1 MISRDTFMPTQ
12 LQPARL
18 RGFTLIELVI
28 AILVVAILAAIAIPS
43 YSYAIEKSRRTDART
58 AVLDL
63 AAREQRYYSLQNSFT
78 TSFVA
83 LGYASAAQGNPTSV
97 TVGSGYYSVTLGPA
111 TPTDPPT
118 FTVTATAIGS
128 QLDDTA
134 CRTFTVDNTGL
145 QKAYDAS
152 GNDNTATCWE

>member
-1 MISRDTFMPTQ
+1 MSVRDTFMNRFELP
-12 LQPARL
+12 PRRA

-28 AILVVAILAAIAIPS
+28 AMVVVAILAAIAIPS
-43 YSYAIEKSRRTDART
+43 YDYAVQKSRRTDAKT

-63 AAREQRYYSLQNSFT
+63 AAREQRYYSVQNAFT

-83 LGYASAAQGNPTSV
+83 LGYASAGNPTSV
-97 TVGSGYYSVTLGPA
+97 SVGSGYYNVTLGPA
-111 TPTDPPT
+111 APTDPPT
-118 FTVTATAIGS
+118 FTVTATATGS
-128 QLDDTA
+128 QLNDTA

-145 QKAYDAS
+145 QKAFDAS